1 MEMTQELK
9 PKTDASVP
17 VVEWLCCRN
26 CLQLCFWYIPN
37 DDCCVM
43 YKQGFIDHVEVECKH

>member
-1 MEMTQELK
+1 MTQELK